1 MAHTERVVLIGVD
14 GLRPDA
20 LAEVRPPQILRL
32 MATGAYCDHTQSVTP
47 SVSLPC
53 WLSAVNGTPPEQ
65 HGIVANLWTPPAGR
79 EPIPSLFDLAHQ
91 AGLGTA
97 SFYNWE
103 QLRDLA
109 RPGSLDRS
117 FYRRIGDPEGDA
129 DLEVAAAAAES
140 IAAHRPGLAFIY
152 LGAVDAVGHLHG
164 WMSEAQFAAIRKA
177 DQAIGL
183 ILAAMEAASLLAG
196 TALFVL
202 ADHGGEDHTHG
213 TGTPPDMTVPWVAS
227 GAGIRRGHRIAG
239 PVSLVD
245 TAPTVAHVLGL
256 AAPVEWTGQVIAEA
270 LAD

>member
-1 MAHTERVVLIGVD
+1 VILFGVD

-20 LAEVRPPQILRL
+20 VAHVQPPEIMRL
-32 MATGAYCDHTQSVTP
+32 IANGVYCENARSVMP
-47 SVSLPC
+47 PISLPC
-53 WLSAVNGTPPEQ
+53 WLSVMNSTPPEQ
-65 HGIVANLWTPPAGR
+65 HGTLNNTWTLPAGGV
-79 EPIPSLFDLAHQ
+79 PIPGLFDLAHQ

-129 DLEVAAAAAES
+129 DLEVAAAAAEA
-140 IAAHRPGLAFIY
+140 ITAHRPALAFVY
-152 LGAVDAVGHLHG
+152 FGAVDEVAHLYR
-164 WMSEAQFAAIRKA
+164 WMSAPYFQAIRKA

-183 ILAAMEAASLLAG
+183 VLAAMAAAG
-196 TALFVL
+196 MAEETTFLVV
-202 ADHGGEDHTHG
+202 ADHGGEGYHHG
-213 TGTPPDMTVPWVAS
+213 MGIAADMIVPWVAS

-245 TAPTVAHVLGL
+245 YAPTVAYLLGL
-256 AAPVEWTGQVIAEA
+256 ALPAEWTGRVIAEA
-270 LAD
+270 LAE